1 MTEVLPTP
9 RGTTP
14 ARALATRPARMAG
27 RGDHPG
33 TDSGPEEFAPAG
45 AQPPGPGPRAP
56 EYHQP
61 RASGPEDRP
70 TLIPGSGRMTDPEG
84 CWPSR
89 PPSSTCRAPTGD
101 EAEYSGCL
109 VYWLTDPYRLTVRG
123 AGFPGEFDGSPRRP
137 DCPSPNRRTLNHR
150 LARPSSPTVCEAH
163 REHDHEY
170 RPLRGSCS

>member
-1 MTEVLPTP
+1 MTGILPTP

-14 ARALATRPARMAG
+14 ARTPGNQAPTSMAG
-27 RGDHPG
+27 REDHPG
-33 TDSGPEEFAPAG
+33 TDPGLEEFAPAG
-45 AQPPGPGPRAP
+45 AQPPGPPGPEDHQRRAP
-56 EYHQP
+56 
-61 RASGPEDRP
+61 GPEDRP
-70 TLIPGSGRMTDPEG
+70 ILIPGSGRMTDPEG

-89 PPSSTCRAPTGD
+89 PHHRPAGLPRGTRRST
-101 EAEYSGCL
+101 L
-109 VYWLTDPYRLTVRG
+109 VVLAYWLTDPYRPTVRR

-137 DCPSPNRRTLNHR
+137 DCPSLNRRTLNHR

>member
-1 MTEVLPTP
+1 MTEVLLTP

-14 ARALATRPARMAG
+14 ARAPGNQAPTRMAG

-33 TDSGPEEFAPAG
+33 TDPGIEEFAPDG
-45 AQPPGPGPRAP
+45 AQPPGLGPGIPPTLGLGPGIPTNPDPRIR
-56 EYHQP
+56 ED
-61 RASGPEDRP
+61 DRP
-70 TLIPGSGRMTDPEG
+70 RRVLAIPTPIIDLPCPHGGTR
-84 CWPSR
+84 R
-89 PPSSTCRAPTGD
+89 STVVA
-101 EAEYSGCL
+101 L
-109 VYWLTDPYRLTVRG
+109 VCWLTDPYRRTVRG
-123 AGFPGEFDGSPRRP
+123 VGFPGEFDGSPRRP